1 MDDIAHRTVIDGPSD
16 DAVTGTIL
24 YPRPEGPAS
33 RVARRFHGPVRA
45 WAATTFLGWVVMA
58 SVLIGLGLLLV
69 AELLPEGVGAWDRS
83 VSAWFVGQRTA
94 SLDSATSF
102 GSMLGSTFVVI
113 GIALVVGIALAIGR
127 HWLAIGFLAAGLLI
141 EVGSFLAATVAV
153 SRPRPSVPQL
163 DVAPPTS
170 SFPSGHTAAAL
181 VLYAS
186 LAVIVWVLT
195 DSRVLRALFVLLAVL
210 VPIFVALSRLYRG
223 MHHATDVLG
232 SVVLAIG
239 SLACAIVVTRVTAA
253 VTIARSA
260 QDEPARAPSVVKPG
274 VSV

>member
-1 MDDIAHRTVIDGPSD
+1 MDDIAYRRAHHIPSS
-16 DAVTGTIL
+16 GSIL
-24 YPRPEGPAS
+24 DPRPDGPAS
-33 RVARRFHGPVRA
+33 RAATHVRGPVRA
-45 WAATTFLGWVVMA
+45 WVATTFLGWLVMA
-58 SVLIGLGLLLV
+58 SVLVGLGLLLV

-83 VSAWFVGQRTA
+83 IATWFVAQRTDA
-94 SLDSATSF
+94 LNSATAF

-113 GIALVVGIALAIGR
+113 GIAIVVGIVLAFGR

-141 EVGSFLAATVAV
+141 EVGSFVAAAFAV
-153 SRPRPSVPQL
+153 NRPRPAVPQL

-181 VLYAS
+181 VMYVS
-186 LAVIVWVLT
+186 LAIIVWTLT
-195 DSRVLRALFVLLAVL
+195 DSRVWRGLFWTLAVL

-232 SVVLAIG
+232 SVVLAGG
-239 SLACAIVVTRVTAA
+239 SLLLAVIVTRVTTA
-253 VTIARSA
+253 VTY
-260 QDEPARAPSVVKPG
+260 ARAEAPAQPSVASSVVKPE